1 MKTKGWLS
9 VFFILLL
16 LLSFAACGKKEAVE
30 TGEAKEDTVT
40 EEKQE
45 PKGQAVLE
53 KSRLTEMKQ
62 FKATTLDGKEF
73 TQDDFKKVDLTL
85 IDVWQTGCGPCI
97 DQFPKL
103 AALQK
108 DLPKNVQL
116 ITSCLDGS
124 SNKELAEKI
133 LKDAGLSV
141 PTIVSGDG
149 DWERE
154 DKKIAFTPT
163 YLLVDSEGKVLGEV
177 SGAKTAEDFKAL
189 LNETLK
195 KLGKETF

>member
-1 MKTKGWLS
+1 MKTKRWISL
-9 VFFILLL
+9 FLILIL

-30 TGEAKEDTVT
+30 TEETKENTTT
-40 EEKQE
+40 EETQE
-45 PKGQAVLE
+45 TKGRAVLE
-53 KSRLTEMKQ
+53 KNQLTEMKQ
-62 FKATTLDGKEF
+62 FTATTLDGKEF
-73 TQDDFKKVDLTL
+73 TQEDFKKVDLTL

-103 AALQK
+103 AELQK
-108 DLPKNVQL
+108 SLPKNVQI

-133 LKDAGLSV
+133 LKDAGLDV
-141 PTIVSGDG
+141 TTIVSGDG

-177 SGAKTAEDFKAL
+177 SGARTADDFKAL